1 MRLSCGCSF
10 MGPILFS
17 SLWALIIWG
26 FIQLFF
32 RPGPVGQMIY
42 ALLGAFIFSG
52 YIVYDTYLLL
62 ARALHEPTSNFDY
75 KHEIVESLSA
85 A

>member
-1 MRLSCGCSF
+1 MSLMSMCFVPSF

-62 ARALHEPTSNFDY
+62 ARAHSCLL
-75 KHEIVESLSA
+75 VRCSA
-85 A
+85 GICARP